1 MRGRCKLV
9 TFVPIRHG
17 PVRAGRDDPEYG
29 LRITGGDRMLWIAIG
44 YLGCWAVFVEVAY
57 RSPTIEGVD

>member
-1 MRGRCKLV
+1 M
-9 TFVPIRHG
+9 TQN
-17 PVRAGRDDPEYG
+17 G
-29 LRITGGDRMLWIAIG
+29 LRIGRGRMLWIAIG

>member
-1 MRGRCKLV
+1 MRSPCKLV
-9 TFVPIRHG
+9 TFVPIRQ
-17 PVRAGRDDPEYG
+17 GRLEPAAMT
-29 LRITGGDRMLWIAIG
+29 RNTGCGSREGTGMLWIAIG